1 MSCIGKN
8 FNLDSRLGLDD
19 CALVANEKQNIQIK
33 DYELFNPI
41 EDCTDRRFDK
51 VALCNNMV
59 ITNGYGNSDSCNIDI
74 DSRLRNGGE
83 LTNHGILN
91 QKFRKCQDCDD
102 DKDAVE
108 NRIKRGN
115 DFGLKRC
122 DVISEVST
130 LDLQFTPMIPC
141 LSHNIQNAEHIVFNP
156 NKIVWGGQPTRDSLQ
171 QKKFLERQGFKFN
184 KKGIAEQACGFS

>member
-1 MSCIGKN
+1 MSCKGQY

-19 CALVANEKQNIQIK
+19 CALVANEKQNIEIK

-41 EDCTDRRFDK
+41 EDCTDRTFEK
-51 VALCNNMV
+51 VAECNNMV
-59 ITNGYGNSDSCNIDI
+59 INNGYGNSNSCNIDI

-83 LTNHGILN
+83 ITNHNVLN
-91 QKFRKCQDCDD
+91 QKFRKCQECDD
-102 DKDAVE
+102 DKNAIE

-122 DVISEVST
+122 DVISEIST

-141 LSHNIQNAEHIVFNP
+141 LSHNIQNSSHIVFEP
-156 NKIVWGGQPTRDSLQ
+156 SKIVWGGAPTRDSLQ
-171 QKKFLERQGFKFN
+171 QKKFLETQGFKFN
-184 KKGIAEQACGFS
+184 KQGITDQACGFR

>member
-83 LTNHGILN
+83 LTNHSILN

-171 QKKFLERQGFKFN
+171 QKKFLKTQGFKFVDGVAVN
-184 KKGIAEQACGFS
+184 ACGFD